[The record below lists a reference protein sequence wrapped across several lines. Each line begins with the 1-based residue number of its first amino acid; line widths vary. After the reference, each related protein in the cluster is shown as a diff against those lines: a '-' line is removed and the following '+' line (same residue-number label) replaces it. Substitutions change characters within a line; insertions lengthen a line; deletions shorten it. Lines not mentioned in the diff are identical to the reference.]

1 MVSNYN
7 TLSNVSIM
15 LHGVTRP
22 YKYSFPVRALS
33 RGSNKQCMVKI
44 LRCRIY
50 MFITKSNLFTSSS
63 SMCSVGFW

>member
-33 RGSNKQCMVKI
+33 RGSNKHGENIEVQDLYVHYKI
-44 LRCRIY
+44 
-50 MFITKSNLFTSSS
+50 
-63 SMCSVGFW
+63 